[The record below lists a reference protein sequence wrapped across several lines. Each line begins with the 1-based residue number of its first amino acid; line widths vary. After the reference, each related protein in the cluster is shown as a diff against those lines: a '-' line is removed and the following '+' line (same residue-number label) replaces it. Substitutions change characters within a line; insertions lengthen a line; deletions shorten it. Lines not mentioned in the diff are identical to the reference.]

1 MALTEFGVNHPAAR
15 KHWSSDVFKEALK
28 RTYAMKFMGTGT
40 NSLVQVRNETQ
51 KGKGDRVRFNLRMQ
65 LTGAGVS
72 GDGTLEGNEE
82 ALTIYTDDI
91 FIDQLRHAVRSGGKM
106 SEQRVP
112 FEVREQARD
121 GLADWFAGRV
131 DEAFFNQ
138 IAGNVNVT
146 DTRYTGSQ
154 STLTASGSGNFIIG
168 GTLGDAGASATA
180 SLTALATAGAGVLT
194 LQNIDRCV
202 ELAQTR
208 TLPIRPIMM
217 DGNEYYVLFVHPHMF
232 TAFKNVISTTQTT
245 WYDIQRAAVEGGR
258 ITESPLFTGAAGV
271 YNNTI
276 IHVAPRLPANTL
288 VATPSATFGVSIYT
302 SVFCGAQ
309 AAVAAFGR
317 DNGPNTFSWT
327 EEYFDYENQ
336 LGVACGTIWGVKK
349 TQFNGAD
356 FATIQIIGAAV

>member
-1 MALTEFGVNHPAAR
+1 MALTEFGVNHAAAR

-40 NSLVQVRNETQ
+40 NSLCQIRNEMQ

-65 LTGAGVS
+65 LSGAGIS

-82 ALTIYTDDI
+82 ALAIYTDDI
-91 FIDQLRHAVRSGGKM
+91 FIDQLRHAVRSGGRM

-121 GLADWFAGRV
+121 GLADWFADRI
-131 DEAFFNQ
+131 DTAFFNHLGG
-138 IAGNVNVT
+138 AYGVS
-146 DTRYTGSQ
+146 DTRYTGSNT
-154 STLTASGSGNFIIG
+154 TLTASASGTFIF
-168 GTLGDAGASATA
+168 AGAKSTTA
-180 SLTALATAGAGVLT
+180 SLTASVSGFGLSV
-194 LQNIDRCV
+194 IDLCV

-208 TLPIRPIMM
+208 TYPIRPIMM
-217 DGNEYYVLFVHPHMF
+217 DGAEYYVLFISPQAF
-232 TAFKNVISTTQTT
+232 TSMKNASVAAGS
-245 WYDIQRAAVEGGR
+245 WYDIQRAAIEGGR
-258 ITESPLFTGAAGV
+258 VLESPLFTGAAGM

-276 IHVAPRLPANTL
+276 IHVTNRIPRDTQILPAG
-288 VATPSATFGVSIYT
+288 VAASAGL
-302 SVFCGAQ
+302 SVFSNIFCGAQ

-349 TQFNGAD
+349 TQFNGID
-356 FATIQIIGAAV
+356 FGTIRILSTHATSSLNA